1 MAIDLSSITR
11 TRRMEAPKMLLAGEP
26 KIGKST
32 FAASAP
38 NAIGICTE
46 DGLSGIDAQAFP
58 ICKTLDD
65 VYAAIGALAS
75 DDHNFQTVFFDSLD
89 WAESMVHDH
98 VCKANKW
105 ENIESPGYGK
115 GYVAAAVE
123 WKILLD
129 GFEMLRRERHMA
141 VILIAHVK
149 QKRIESPTH
158 EGYDAWVLKMHDR
171 ASALCLEWADIVGFA
186 AHRIAIKKTEAGF
199 GNKEN
204 KAIKT
209 GARSLYLE
217 AHPAYPSGTRF
228 GLKDCDLNW
237 DAFSTQL
244 APPVAAQ
251 AA

>member
-1 MAIDLSSITR
+1 MAFDLSSVTR
-11 TRRMEAPKMLLAGEP
+11 TRRMEAPKVLLTGEP

-46 DGLSGIDAQAFP
+46 DGLSGIDATAFP
-58 ICKTLDD
+58 LCKSLSD
-65 VYAAIGALAS
+65 VYSAIGVLAN
-75 DDHNFQTVFFDSLD
+75 DEHDFQTVFFDSLD
-89 WAESMVHDH
+89 WAEPLIHEH
-98 VCKANKW
+98 VCKENKW
-105 ENIESPGYGK
+105 DTIESPGYGK
-115 GYVAAAVE
+115 GYVAAAAE
-123 WKILLD
+123 WKTLLD
-129 GFEMLRRERHMA
+129 GFEMLRRERRMA
-141 VILIAHVK
+141 VILISHVK

-158 EGYDAWVLKMHDR
+158 EGYDAWVLKLHDR

-186 AHRIAIKKTEAGF
+186 AHRIAIKKTDAGF
-199 GNKEN
+199 GNKEA

-237 DAFSTQL
+237 DAFYSQL
-244 APPVAAQ
+244 VPPQESAA
-251 AA
+251 